1 MKLQMNLFEFIVKS
15 FFAKKK
21 KKSTFFGS
29 INFFWEKE
37 NHFKHVNFIT
47 IFISNIS
54 QHHLYKFTKYSFRSQ
69 QVKYFH

>member
-1 MKLQMNLFEFIVKS
+1 MNLFEFIVKS

-21 KKSTFFGS
+21 INIFWKHHFF
-29 INFFWEKE
+29 FFLEKE
-37 NHFKHVNFIT
+37 NHFKHVNLIT

-54 QHHLYKFTKYSFRSQ
+54 QHHLNKFTKYSFRSQ

>member
-1 MKLQMNLFEFIVKS
+1 MNLFEFIVKS

-21 KKSTFFGS
+21 NQHFLEASIFFL
-29 INFFWEKE
+29 EKE

-54 QHHLYKFTKYSFRSQ
+54 QHHLNKFTKYSLRS
-69 QVKYFH
+69 